1 MLKSIAILAL
11 AGALT
16 GCGTSPFSQAPVSQ
30 VAPAVN
36 QPTQS
41 GVAGT
46 KYDCVT
52 EEGIG
57 RTLPCGYANY

>member
-1 MLKSIAILAL
+1 MLRLIAILAL
-11 AGALT
+11 AVGLA
-16 GCGTSPFSQAPVSQ
+16 GCSSSPFSQAPVSQ
-30 VAPAVN
+30 VAPGAT

-52 EEGIG
+52 QEGIG
-57 RTLPCGYANY
+57 RTLPCGYANF

>member
-1 MLKSIAILAL
+1 MLRFVAIFAL
-11 AGALT
+11 AT
-16 GCGTSPFSQAPVSQ
+16 GLAGCSSSPFTQAPASQ
-30 VAPAVN
+30 VAPTVN
-36 QPTQS
+36 PTTQS

-57 RTLPCGYANY
+57 RTLPCGYANF

>member
-1 MLKSIAILAL
+1 MPRLIAVLAL
-11 AGALT
+11 AGSLA
-16 GCGTSPFSQAPVSQ
+16 GCASSPFSSAPAAQ
-30 VAPAVN
+30 VAPTTN
-36 QPTQS
+36 QTTQS

>member
-1 MLKSIAILAL
+1 MLRLIAIFALVGGL
-11 AGALT
+11 AG
-16 GCGTSPFSQAPVSQ
+16 CSSSPFSQAPVSQ

-36 QPTQS
+36 QTTQS

-57 RTLPCGYANY
+57 RTLPCGYANF

>member
-1 MLKSIAILAL
+1 MLRLIAIFAL
-11 AGALT
+11 ACGLA
-16 GCGTSPFSQAPVSQ
+16 GCSSSPFSQAPVSQ
-30 VAPAVN
+30 VTPTV
-36 QPTQS
+36 TQS

-57 RTLPCGYANY
+57 RTLPCGYANF

>member
-1 MLKSIAILAL
+1 MLRLIAVLAL
-11 AGALT
+11 AGGLA
-16 GCGTSPFSQAPVSQ
+16 GCSSSPFAQAPVSQ
-30 VAPAVN
+30 VAPTTH
-36 QPTQS
+36 QTTQS